1 MHDDIYQM
9 YLEEIGGLSACTP
22 KEEQELLARIRG
34 GEESARARLL
44 EGTLGFI
51 TELAR
56 GYQDRGLPLLDL
68 VQEANLAL
76 MMAVNEAAV
85 GMELEA
91 GGGAAAGMMPEGT
104 DSAAAGMAPDPAE
117 GAQALAPF
125 RALVKASVIQALEA
139 ALEEQKVS
147 EQVGEELLARVN
159 VLQEV
164 SRRMAEELGRE
175 ATVAELAEKMKM
187 TEDEIKDIMKLTLD
201 AMSVSPDAE
210 V

>member
-76 MMAVNEAAV
+76 MMAVNEAAA

-104 DSAAAGMAPDPAE
+104 DGAAAGMAPDPAE
-117 GAQALAPF
+117 GAQALTPF
-125 RALVKASVIQALEA
+125 RALVKAQVIQALEA

>member
-76 MMAVNEAAV
+76 MMAVNEAAA

-91 GGGAAAGMMPEGT
+91 GGGVAAGMMPEGT

-117 GAQALAPF
+117 GAQALTPF
-125 RALVKASVIQALEA
+125 RALVKAQVIQALEA

>member
-117 GAQALAPF
+117 GAQALTPF
-125 RALVKASVIQALEA
+125 RALVKAQVIQALEA

>member
-34 GEESARARLL
+34 GEEGARARLL

-117 GAQALAPF
+117 GAQALTPF
-125 RALVKASVIQALEA
+125 RALVKAQVIQALEA

>member
-22 KEEQELLARIRG
+22 QEEQELLARIRG

-117 GAQALAPF
+117 GAQALTPF
-125 RALVKASVIQALEA
+125 RALVKAQVIQALEA

-175 ATVAELAEKMKM
+175 ATVTELAEKMKM

>member
-117 GAQALAPF
+117 GAQALTPF
-125 RALVKASVIQALEA
+125 RALVKAQVIQALEA

-147 EQVGEELLARVN
+147 VQVGEELLARVN

>member
-22 KEEQELLARIRG
+22 QEEQELLARIRG

-117 GAQALAPF
+117 GTQALTPF
-125 RALVKASVIQALEA
+125 RALVKAQVTQALEA

>member
-117 GAQALAPF
+117 GAQALTPF
-125 RALVKASVIQALEA
+125 RALVKAQVIQALEA

-201 AMSVSPDAE
+201 AMRVSPDAE